1 MRRNFAKFSSET
13 KVLNLFAEIREFRS
27 ISAKFALISF
37 AQHCITNIS
46 RLSFI
51 YLLANPSR
59 GSTLFCKKAGKSQN
73 VFGCKNWSMRSRLFS
88 YYLGYSLVCD
98 DITQNERGR
107 DWEMSGKFSELT
119 RQTRWAFTKFLYAF
133 SRSFILLVEVIN
145 QKRVRVFD
153 RGIQTPRNRWNL
165 EEDERIISLR
175 TLYTCVWLLHLYDLR
190 IDEGATD
197 QILLLCAFNRSDVLV
212 KKNVLFHAA
221 IYSYLHSRIGKTID
235 IVEQPNT

>member
-13 KVLNLFAEIREFRS
+13 KVLNLFAEIREFRP

-51 YLLANPSR
+51 YLLANLSR

-73 VFGCKNWSMRSRLFS
+73 VFGCKNWSLRSRLFS
-88 YYLGYSLVCD
+88 YYLGCSLLCD

-165 EEDERIISLR
+165 EENERIISLC
-175 TLYTCVWLLHLYDLR
+175 TLYTCGWLLHLNDLR
-190 IDEGATD
+190 IGEGATD
-197 QILLLCAFNRSDVLV
+197 QILLLCAFNRSDVAV
-212 KKNVLFHAA
+212 KKNVLFYAA
-221 IYSYLHSRIGKTID
+221 ISSYLHSRIGKTID